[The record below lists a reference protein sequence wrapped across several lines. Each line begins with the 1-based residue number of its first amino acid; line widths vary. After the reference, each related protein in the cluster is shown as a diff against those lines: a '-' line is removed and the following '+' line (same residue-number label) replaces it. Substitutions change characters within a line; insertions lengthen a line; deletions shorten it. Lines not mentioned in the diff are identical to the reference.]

1 MAWNEYLH
9 AWNTFAICPFAN
21 AVVLATE
28 TPIPATAI
36 ALPSTESM
44 VVGTDETLTLTLT
57 PANATSDIEFS
68 SSDKTVLTV
77 SKVSNTSVSVHPVAA
92 GTAKVNAVSENG
104 KKSSCTVT
112 VTNS

>member
-1 MAWNEYLH
+1 
-9 AWNTFAICPFAN
+9 
-21 AVVLATE
+21 
-28 TPIPATAI
+28 
-36 ALPSTESM
+36 M

-77 SKVSNTSVSVHPVAA
+77 SKVSNTSVSVHPVAS